1 MAYYADVKKSY
12 LASESHTCLSRQRE
26 TRVLHLPP
34 FRFPPMVYNLQETAQ
49 GLPLPPQARC
59 LVGLYGSQSGPLA
72 DQSENARFL
81 VGCQSVTPNGSQVHL
96 VTLEEGYSCQ
106 SFHLR
111 SQSFIHPDGE
121 VVGLTVLPAA
131 PLLFVSVYSSISES
145 KTELSSGARIWHL
158 PPPLPQSLSPMDSE
172 GKKETNFAD
181 RPPEQ
186 LEFVSSLPCNDFS
199 SIKKVAAHPSETC
212 SDLVCALG
220 SPLPGTQ
227 HFLGG
232 RTVSS
237 TSSFIAILKAASG
250 DYAVNSCSQLRLP
263 AGVDEVAGGSITS
276 PVNAVRWSPHR
287 NASTVGVAFDSGVLG
302 IDTRCMQ
309 PCFWLGDVHWP
320 CVRDI
325 DFNPNL
331 DHILATGGDD
341 GCLSV
346 WDLRSIQKASTTS
359 HGNFSFRDFSSGA
372 VGLKPLVTVPAHSH
386 WIWTVRYHPTRDQ
399 LLLSA
404 SSDSC
409 VCLYGLPS
417 FSSETRDLS
426 KTVVTKAVS
435 GGSSPAESEISLEG
449 LEDGV
454 LARLEQQQ
462 ESIYAVDWSPVD
474 PWTFAF
480 VNYDGHFLVN
490 QVPDKV
496 KLGILLQR
504 DDDDD
509 EVEGEDEA
517 AKDFDKV

>member
-1 MAYYADVKKSY
+1 MKGFI
-12 LASESHTCLSRQRE
+12 L
-26 TRVLHLPP
+26 
-34 FRFPPMVYNLQETAQ
+34 FPPMVYNLQETAQ
-49 GLPLPPQARC
+49 GFSLPPQARC
-59 LVGLYGSQSGPLA
+59 LVGLYDFQSGPLA
-72 DQSENARFL
+72 EQSENARFL

-106 SFHLR
+106 SLHLR

-121 VVGLTVLPAA
+121 VVGLTALPAA

-145 KTELSSGARIWHL
+145 KTELSSGARIWRL
-158 PPPLPQSLSPMDSE
+158 PPPPPQSLSPTESE
-172 GKKETNFAD
+172 EEKEIDFAD

-186 LEFVSSLPCNDFS
+186 LEFVTSVPCNDFN

-212 SDLVCALG
+212 SDLVCVLG
-220 SPLPGTQ
+220 PPLPGTQ
-227 HFLGG
+227 HFSSS
-232 RTVSS
+232 RTVSP
-237 TSSFIAILKAASG
+237 TSSFLAILKAASG
-250 DYAVNSCSQLRLP
+250 DYAVNTCSQLRLP
-263 AGVDEVAGGSITS
+263 TEVGEVAGGSITS

-346 WDLRSIQKASTTS
+346 WDLRSIQKVGATS
-359 HGNFSFRDFSSGA
+359 HGNFSFRSVSSGT
-372 VGLKPLVTVPAHSH
+372 VGLKPLVTIPAHSH

-409 VCLYGLPS
+409 ICLYGLPS
-417 FSSETRDLS
+417 FSSETGALS
-426 KTVVTKAVS
+426 KTDGTKANS
-435 GGSSPAESEISLEG
+435 GGSSPAESEISVEG

-474 PWTFAF
+474 PWTFAS

-496 KLGILLQR
+496 KLGILLQC
-504 DDDDD
+504 DDD
-509 EVEGEDEA
+509 EEEEA
-517 AKDFDKV
+517 DDFDKAPEVCLASNQMVQRASGMHKTKK

>member
-1 MAYYADVKKSY
+1 
-12 LASESHTCLSRQRE
+12 
-26 TRVLHLPP
+26 
-34 FRFPPMVYNLQETAQ
+34 MVYNLQETAR
-49 GLPLPPQARC
+49 GLSLPPQARC
-59 LVGLYGSQSGPLA
+59 LVGLYDSQSGPLA

-111 SQSFIHPDGE
+111 NQSFVHPDGE
-121 VVGLTVLPAA
+121 VVGLTALPAA

-145 KTELSSGARIWHL
+145 KTELSSGARIWRL
-158 PPPLPQSLSPMDSE
+158 PPPSQSLSPTESE
-172 GKKETNFAD
+172 DEKDIDFAD

-212 SDLVCALG
+212 SDLVCVLG
-220 SPLPGTQ
+220 PPLPGTQ
-227 HFLGG
+227 HFPGG
-232 RTVSS
+232 RTVSPA
-237 TSSFIAILKAASG
+237 SSFLAVLKTASG
-250 DYAVNSCSQLRLP
+250 DYAVDSCSQLRLP
-263 AGVDEVAGGSITS
+263 TEVDEVAGGAITAS
-276 PVNAVRWSPHR
+276 VNAVRWSPHR

-346 WDLRSIQKASTTS
+346 WDLRSIQKTS
-359 HGNFSFRDFSSGA
+359 ATSYGNFSFRNVSSGT
-372 VGLKPLVTVPAHSH
+372 VGLNPLVTIPAHSH

-417 FSSETRDLS
+417 FSSETRNS
-426 KTVVTKAVS
+426 NKTGATKATS
-435 GGSSPAESEISLEG
+435 GGSSPAESEISVEG

-474 PWTFAF
+474 PWTFAS

-509 EVEGEDEA
+509 EEGDVEA
-517 AKDFDKV
+517 NDFDKV